1 MLEGVLKFKMDSEK
15 LLNLIK
21 TRRSIRKYQD
31 RQISE
36 SDLKKVIEAGI
47 WAPNAGGGQHS
58 KIIGV
63 HDKNLTEYIGKLNIA
78 HFDRTNLA
86 GSYVSEEQPSIIDD
100 PNIKSAFYGVPSVCV
115 IFGQEDFLY
124 SIPDAFCCA
133 ENMVLM
139 AHSLGLA
146 SCIIARAEETFTSP
160 VGQQLLKKWEIPENF
175 IARCF
180 VLLGYIEGT
189 EPHGKIRY
197 EGRVKIVS

>member
-1 MLEGVLKFKMDSEK
+1 MDSEK
-15 LLNLIK
+15 LFTLIK

-36 SDLKKVIEAGI
+36 DDLKQVIEAGL
-47 WAPNAGGGQHS
+47 WAPNAGGGQRS
-58 KIIGV
+58 MIIGV
-63 HDKNLTEYIGKLNIA
+63 HDKNLADYIGKLNIA

-86 GSYVSEEQPSIIDD
+86 GSYVADEQPSIIDD
-100 PNIKSAFYGVPSVCV
+100 PNIKSAFYGAPSVCV

-146 SCIIARAEETFTSP
+146 SCIIARAEETFSSIA
-160 VGQQLLKKWEIPENF
+160 GQQLLKKWEIPENYV
-175 IARCF
+175 ALCF
-180 VLLGYIEGT
+180 VLLGYLEGA
-189 EPHGKIRY
+189 EPKGKIRY
-197 EGRVKIVS
+197 EGRMKIVN